1 MNILFLC
8 RGDPCG
14 RPCLERSLIM
24 IDNLM
29 IGLKITGLGMG
40 IVFAILIVL
49 YMAIKILGRF
59 AK

>member
-1 MNILFLC
+1 
-8 RGDPCG
+8 
-14 RPCLERSLIM
+14 M

-49 YMAIKILGRF
+49 YISIKILGKF

>member
-1 MNILFLC
+1 
-8 RGDPCG
+8 
-14 RPCLERSLIM
+14 M

-29 IGLKITGLGMG
+29 VGLKITGIGMG

-49 YMAIKILGRF
+49 YLAIKILGKF

>member
-1 MNILFLC
+1 MFV
-8 RGDPCG
+8 RK
-14 RPCLERSLIM
+14 EFAM

-49 YMAIKILGRF
+49 YISIKILARF